1 MEQKLQQD
9 RYLRR
14 VADPAQRARDK
25 AITRIQASYGYDFEN
40 AEKVYEIMRVK
51 QVEQL
56 WGCSLGA
63 LAVYKALP
71 VIREM
76 EAGSAI
82 MRKAWM
88 RYPFL
93 ATAFGAAYF
102 VGLQMPVR
110 FFQKL
115 THRNES
121 VTNETYYGRHDLV
134 GRFRAFEEQKGSS
147 AEDELLD
154 HLSMYDKD
162 PLSKP
167 ELLEHMMKRV

>member
-1 MEQKLQQD
+1 MEQKLNQD

-14 VADPAQRARDK
+14 MSDPGHRARDK
-25 AITRIQASYGYDFEN
+25 AITRIQASYGYDYEN
-40 AEKVYEIMRVK
+40 AEKVYEIMRIK

-56 WGCSLGA
+56 FGCSMGA
-63 LAVYKALP
+63 LAVYKVLP

-76 EAGSAI
+76 EASHAI

-88 RYPFL
+88 RYPLL
-93 ATAFGAAYF
+93 ATAFGSAFF
-102 VGLQMPVR
+102 VGVQLPVR
-110 FFQKL
+110 FFSKL
-115 THRNES
+115 THRHEQ
-121 VTNETYYGRHDLV
+121 VTHENYYGRNDLV
-134 GRFRAFEEQKGSS
+134 GRFRAFEEQKGTS

-167 ELLEHMMKRV
+167 